1 MEKTIFKS
9 RMSKWILRF
18 YAFIIAVIL
27 AALAAPAFFAK
38 DMSPG
43 ERSVFVV
50 LFCAIALLFAV
61 IIRRGKNMSF
71 EIGDK
76 LVINGVFGRHRI
88 EFKDISEVRR
98 SAIPSGVRIF
108 GASLLGGYY
117 YFPGIGTAWVSMGN
131 FSDGVLITTV
141 NKRNYLITPEDPD
154 KFVAML
160 KDKQVKI
167 I

>member
-1 MEKTIFKS
+1 
-9 RMSKWILRF
+9 MSKWILRF
-18 YAFIIAVIL
+18 YAFTIAIIL
-27 AALAAPAFFAK
+27 AALAVPAFFAK
-38 DMSPG
+38 DMTIG
-43 ERSVFVV
+43 ERSVFVI

-71 EIGDK
+71 EIGEK

-88 EFKDISEVRR
+88 EFKDIREARR
-98 SAIPSGVRIF
+98 SAIPAGVRIF

-131 FSDGVLITTV
+131 FSDGVLIGTSGR
-141 NKRNYLITPEDPD
+141 KHFLITPEDPE